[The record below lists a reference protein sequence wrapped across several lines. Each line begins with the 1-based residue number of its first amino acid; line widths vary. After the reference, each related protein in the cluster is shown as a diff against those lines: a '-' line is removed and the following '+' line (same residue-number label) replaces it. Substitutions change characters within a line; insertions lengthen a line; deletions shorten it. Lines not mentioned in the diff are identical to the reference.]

1 MPEKF
6 RKFFWDVDY
15 DDLSM
20 EKYPAFIAE
29 RLMNFGDLN
38 GIRWLLAE
46 VDLNFIRSI
55 IKSSRNLNPKTR
67 NYWQLMLENVDD

>member
-6 RKFFWDVDY
+6 RKFFWDVDF

-20 EKYPAFIAE
+20 EKYPAFISE

-38 GIRWLLAE
+38 GIRWLLAS

-67 NYWQLMLENVDD
+67 NYWQVMLKNADS